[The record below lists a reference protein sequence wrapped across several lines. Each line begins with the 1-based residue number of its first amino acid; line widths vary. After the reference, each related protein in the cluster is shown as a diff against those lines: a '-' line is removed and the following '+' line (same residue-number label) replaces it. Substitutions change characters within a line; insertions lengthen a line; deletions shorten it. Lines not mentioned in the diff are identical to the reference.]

1 MPRGRNPTTIL
12 LEYEQPLSQ
21 EDLRNVKLTTTELV
35 RLGVHEDDLPSTRRF
50 CAKYRL
56 IRNEM
61 VCSTCHNNMR
71 LVTDAT
77 RFPTDIVKWN
87 CSTCHS
93 SKSIRDGSFFSRSHL
108 KLWQLIRI
116 LHWWGMDVSNKIVME
131 ETGVSETTLIDWNN
145 FIRDVCFEYMT
156 NHMVPI
162 GGLDD
167 NGEPHV
173 VEVDESVFFKT
184 KYNVGQRRELHWVI
198 GGIQRGDHTKC
209 FMTVVPDRSANT
221 LIPIINRYILPHTTI
236 CTDGWRSYNDIVRQG
251 GQNYEHL
258 VVNHCYNFIDPQNNE
273 AHTQNVESMWSRVK
287 AKYRR
292 MKGTS
297 QEHFD
302 TYLCEYFF
310 RLHFPYP
317 VTFGNLL
324 HYVSEMYAFGQ

>member
-1 MPRGRNPTTIL
+1 MPRGRNPTTIF
-12 LEYEQPLSQ
+12 LENEQPLSQ
-21 EDLRNVKLTTTELV
+21 GDLRNVKLTTTELV
-35 RLGVHEDDLPSTRRF
+35 RLGVHEDGLPSTRRF

-61 VCSTCHNNMR
+61 VRSTCHNNMR

-77 RFPTDIVKWN
+77 RFHTDIVEWN

-93 SKSIRDGSFFSRSHL
+93 SKSIRDGRFFSRSHL

-145 FIRDVCFEYMT
+145 FIRDVCFEYMA

-198 GGIQRGDHTKC
+198 GGIQRGDHTH
-209 FMTVVPDRSANT
+209 VLR
-221 LIPIINRYILPHTTI
+221 
-236 CTDGWRSYNDIVRQG
+236 RQN
-251 GQNYEHL
+251 Q
-258 VVNHCYNFIDPQNNE
+258 
-273 AHTQNVESMWSRVK
+273 
-287 AKYRR
+287 
-292 MKGTS
+292 
-297 QEHFD
+297 
-302 TYLCEYFF
+302 
-310 RLHFPYP
+310 
-317 VTFGNLL
+317 
-324 HYVSEMYAFGQ
+324 